1 MDMNNES
8 LSASETSDQLLLL
21 IRASNLNFKIAE
33 NPYSVQICMIKRF
46 VKEFHAPAPL
56 FLANSQGHDVESDDS
71 ENLLED
77 LKEKVILTQKQLEE
91 SETRNETARDT
102 IAESKIEKSESDILE
117 VLVKNNED
125 KKWKKSRFLRNKVIE
140 LSRLKTDATEMSKV
154 LKSKEKEINSLETKS
169 KTENQF
175 LSTPT
180 LSTSNSSTPS
190 ESAITNDFYRN
201 L

>member
-8 LSASETSDQLLLL
+8 LSASETSDQLLLQ
-21 IRASNLNFKIAE
+21 IRASNWNFKIAE

-56 FLANSQGHDVESDDS
+56 FLADSQGHDVESDDS

-125 KKWKKSRFLRNKVIE
+125 KKWKKSRFLRNKV
-140 LSRLKTDATEMSKV
+140 M
-154 LKSKEKEINSLETKS
+154 N
-169 KTENQF
+169 F
-175 LSTPT
+175 LG
-180 LSTSNSSTPS
+180 
-190 ESAITNDFYRN
+190 
-201 L
+201 